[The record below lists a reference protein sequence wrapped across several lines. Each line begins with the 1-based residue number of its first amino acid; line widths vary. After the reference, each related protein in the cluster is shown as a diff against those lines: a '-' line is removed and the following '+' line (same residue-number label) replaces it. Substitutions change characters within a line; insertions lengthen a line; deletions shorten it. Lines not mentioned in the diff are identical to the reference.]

1 MPAAISE
8 EIHEKAKVI
17 AIAVGYREAGR
28 QLGISENTILSWA
41 RREGWSE
48 QVQVA
53 QQAVL
58 TKHENQGMHSPAL
71 KSTSDLLLA
80 VGPKSKLLAA
90 KVGHNTLKAI
100 NKEKGQALI
109 ACAPAFNSTV
119 KALDTVHNWSEKADN
134 RTLVN
139 INLLNSKLPDA

>member
-1 MPAAISE
+1 MPAALDVD
-8 EIHEKAKVI
+8 HDKVR
-17 AIAVGYREAGR
+17 AVAMVVGVREAAR
-28 QLGISENTILSWA
+28 QFELSEDAVRKWSE
-41 RREGWSE
+41 REGWFKHT
-48 QVQVA
+48 QVV
-53 QQAVL
+53 QAAIL
-58 TKHENQGMHSPAL
+58 EKQKNQGLSPAVT
-71 KSTSDLLLA
+71 KSQSDVLLSLC
-80 VGPKSKLLAA
+80 GKSKLVAA